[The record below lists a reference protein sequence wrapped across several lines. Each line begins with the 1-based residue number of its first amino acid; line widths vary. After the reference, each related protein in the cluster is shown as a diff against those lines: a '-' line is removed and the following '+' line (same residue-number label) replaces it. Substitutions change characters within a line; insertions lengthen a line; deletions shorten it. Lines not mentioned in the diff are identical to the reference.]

1 MVSARPNWPSPIPAT
16 GTWFLIAASDQP
28 VSGGALAQWDTTGLS
43 DGEYV
48 LRLRVELQDGL
59 SLEVQV
65 PGLRVRNYTPVETAT
80 PEPAAPPPPAVE
92 SPAPTPAPTFTPPP
106 ASTPTGLPDN
116 PVEIGDAQVYASLA
130 SGALFALLSFI
141 IFGLVL
147 WIRRRLRYE

>member
-1 MVSARPNWPSPIPAT
+1 M
-16 GTWFLIAASDQP
+16 
-28 VSGGALAQWDTTGLS
+28 LAQWDTTGLS

-80 PEPAAPPPPAVE
+80 PEPTVPQPEAVE
-92 SPAPTPAPTFTPPP
+92 TMPPTAFPAFTPAPL
-106 ASTPTGLPDN
+106 PTLTALPGN
-116 PVEIGDAQVYASLA
+116 PVEIASTQVFASLA
-130 SGALFALLSFI
+130 SGALFTALSFLV
-141 IFGLVL
+141 FGLFL